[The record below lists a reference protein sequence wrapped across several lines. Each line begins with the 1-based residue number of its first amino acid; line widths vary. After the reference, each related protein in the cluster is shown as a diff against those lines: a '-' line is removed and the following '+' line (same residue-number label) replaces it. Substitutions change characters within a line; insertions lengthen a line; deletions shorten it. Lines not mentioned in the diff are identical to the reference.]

1 MKSVEASVCKTRT
14 QRSFTLSDFVS
25 RRGYTVQRA
34 LVVSIHDVAPSTRA
48 KVEKI
53 LVELAGHKVHTCSLL
68 VVPDYHRQGCS
79 LADCGFRS
87 WLHELAA
94 HGHEIVIHGFF
105 HQRARRND
113 ENTRAKVVTR
123 LYTADEGEFFDLE
136 YDEAL
141 RLIQNALNDFENHGF
156 HPSGFIAPAW
166 LLGAEAERAVIDAGM
181 SYTTT
186 LRTVRDFDG
195 GLTIPSQSLVYSVRS
210 GLRRI
215 SSLAWNRALFCRLT
229 SNPLLRLGIHP
240 PDIAHGAVWRQIGKI
255 IDAALRDRHS
265 VTYRAWLTVISSAVE
280 GSRGINKPPGGS
292 PAMQQDPPTALRSGR
307 G

>member
-1 MKSVEASVCKTRT
+1 M
-14 QRSFTLSDFVS
+14 
-25 RRGYTVQRA
+25 QRA

-141 RLIQNALNDFENHGF
+141 RLIQNALNDFKPWLSPDRF
-156 HPSGFIAPAW
+156 HRSCLAPGRRG
-166 LLGAEAERAVIDAGM
+166 GAR
-181 SYTTT
+181 
-186 LRTVRDFDG
+186 
-195 GLTIPSQSLVYSVRS
+195 
-210 GLRRI
+210 
-215 SSLAWNRALFCRLT
+215 
-229 SNPLLRLGIHP
+229 
-240 PDIAHGAVWRQIGKI
+240 
-255 IDAALRDRHS
+255 RDRCRNELHDDASHSARFRRGPHHS
-265 VTYRAWLTVISSAVE
+265 VPITRL
-280 GSRGINKPPGGS
+280 
-292 PAMQQDPPTALRSGR
+292 
-307 G
+307 